1 MKCHQLKDW
10 GKVMEPDGRRPRAS
24 YRASISPATATPRI
38 YFYNIA
44 AEGLQHVNSCA
55 TRNFHLS
62 NIFFQFANSVMEVQ
76 PVNQLDCECKNNT
89 VMATHTHT
97 SSPAAPCRM
106 TRGARRGG
114 SGSVSSLCWEEGG
127 TAFTRFII
135 RISCLYVTMS
145 FSNFFY

>member
-97 SSPAAPCRM
+97 HIQPCSSMQNDTGSAAWRQWQCELSLLGG
-106 TRGARRGG
+106 RGHCIHTLHHKDIMF
-114 SGSVSSLCWEEGG
+114 VCYNEL
-127 TAFTRFII
+127 
-135 RISCLYVTMS
+135 
-145 FSNFFY
+145 